1 MSFNVN
7 DYDFDFPESL
17 IADYPAD
24 PKDSAR
30 LLVYNR
36 KSDTITHTT
45 FAHILEFLPKDI
57 SVVLNNTKVIK
68 ARLFGMK
75 MSGGKIEC
83 LLQKP
88 LDLTTIL
95 VSIRG
100 KVKENTELF
109 FENDLS
115 AKVIKLNSDGTRC
128 VNFYHQGKKLSFEAL
143 LPFLENQ
150 GHTPL
155 PPYIKR
161 DDNKDDEKLYQ
172 PLFAKHEGAV
182 AAPTASLH
190 FTDHLFQKLQEQHDT
205 HYLTLHVGLGTFKP
219 VDVEDIREHPMHSEY
234 FQITNETATFL
245 QSDKPLLAIGTTVTR
260 TIEYFVREHQQ
271 SGECDLFLNPANPPM
286 RVNHLLTNFH
296 LPKSTLVM
304 LVSAFVGRETM
315 QRLYAEAIKEK
326 YRFFSYGDAMLI
338 L

>member
-1 MSFNVN
+1 LSFTID
-7 DYDFDFPESL
+7 DYDFEFPESL
-17 IADYPAD
+17 IANFPAN

-30 LLVYNR
+30 LLVYDR
-36 KSDTITHTT
+36 KTDTITHST
-45 FAHILEFLPKDI
+45 FKHILDFIPEDVD
-57 SVVLNNTKVIK
+57 VVLNNTKVIK
-68 ARLFGMK
+68 ARLFGTK
-75 MSGGKIEC
+75 SSGGKIEL

-88 LDLTTIL
+88 LDRYTIL

-100 KVKENTELF
+100 RVKEGSELF
-109 FENDLS
+109 FEDALK
-115 AKVIKLNSDGTRC
+115 AKIIKLNSDGTRE
-128 VNFYHQGKKLSFEAL
+128 VTFYNKEEKLSFETL

-161 DDNKDDEKLYQ
+161 EDNKDDEKLYQ

-190 FTDHLFQKLQEQHDT
+190 FTDTLFNELEKRHNT

-219 VDVEDIREHPMHSEY
+219 VEVEDIREHPMHSEY
-234 FQITNETATFL
+234 YEIPPETKTL
-245 QSDKPLLAIGTTVTR
+245 IESNKPLLAIGTTVTR
-260 TIEYFVREHQQ
+260 TIEHYVRTKEI
-271 SGECDLFLNPANPPM
+271 SGECNLFLHPDNKPM

-304 LVSAFVGRETM
+304 LVSSFVGVDTM
-315 QRLYAEAIKEK
+315 KRIYAEAIKEK
-326 YRFFSYGDAMLI
+326 YRFFSYGDTMLI